1 MEETNGSV
9 KRVAALLTYIPSRGD
24 EIRSDYWG
32 SSGGGGVGEGGA
44 ALAKW
49 LNDPLLMGGSY

>member
-1 MEETNGSV
+1 M

-32 SSGGGGVGEGGA
+32 SSGGGVVGEGGA

-49 LNDPLLMGGSY
+49 SNDPLLMGGSC